1 MILKANC
8 KINLGLDIL
17 RRRADGFHDLETV
30 MFPVAGL
37 YDEVE
42 AVRTDTPGVAF
53 RAEGL
58 AVDCAPEEN
67 ICMKAFRL
75 MQRRSGSTSAC
86 RSARGWAAVRRTVR
100 RCCWLSTSCLRS
112 GCPKRS

>member
-42 AVRTDTPGVAF
+42 VVRTAAPGAAGEIEM
-53 RAEGL
+53 RAS
-58 AVDCAPEEN
+58 
-67 ICMKAFRL
+67 RL
-75 MQRRSGSTSAC
+75 VLSA
-86 RSARGWAAVRRTVR
+86 SVPD
-100 RCCWLSTSCLRS
+100 S
-112 GCPKRS
+112 

>member
-30 MFPVAGL
+30 MFPVTGL

-42 AVRTDTPGVAF
+42 VA
-53 RAEGL
+53 RSA
-58 AVDCAPEEN
+58 AP
-67 ICMKAFRL
+67 KGWPWTAL
-75 MQRRSGSTSAC
+75 PKKTSVSRRSG
-86 RSARGWAAVRRTVR
+86 
-100 RCCWLSTSCLRS
+100 
-112 GCPKRS
+112 

>member
-42 AVRTDTPGVAF
+42 VVRTAAPGAEF

-58 AVDCAPEEN
+58 AVDNASSCATVNTWPP
-67 ICMKAFRL
+67 MVTLL
-75 MQRRSGSTSAC
+75 MPSV
-86 RSARGWAAVRRTVR
+86 AVTVI
-100 RCCWLSTSCLRS
+100 L
-112 GCPKRS
+112 PVVV

>member
-42 AVRTDTPGVAF
+42 VVRTPA
-53 RAEGL
+53 RSS
-58 AVDCAPEEN
+58 AP
-67 ICMKAFRL
+67 KGWPWTAL
-75 MQRRSGSTSAC
+75 PKKTSVSKPSG
-86 RSARGWAAVRRTVR
+86 
-100 RCCWLSTSCLRS
+100 
-112 GCPKRS
+112 

>member
-42 AVRTDTPGVAF
+42 VVRTAAPG
-53 RAEGL
+53 
-58 AVDCAPEEN
+58 AVLCGEVV
-67 ICMKAFRL
+67 
-75 MQRRSGSTSAC
+75 QC
-86 RSARGWAAVRRTVR
+86 RTD
-100 RCCWLSTSCLRS
+100 
-112 GCPKRS
+112 

>member
-30 MFPVAGL
+30 MFPVTGL

-42 AVRTDTPGVAF
+42 VVRTAAPGAEF
-53 RAEGL
+53 RAGSVVL
-58 AVDCAPEEN
+58 A
-67 ICMKAFRL
+67 
-75 MQRRSGSTSAC
+75 
-86 RSARGWAAVRRTVR
+86 
-100 RCCWLSTSCLRS
+100 
-112 GCPKRS
+112 

>member
-42 AVRTDTPGVAF
+42 VVRTAAPGASS
-53 RAEGL
+53 
-58 AVDCAPEEN
+58 AP
-67 ICMKAFRL
+67 KGWPWTAL
-75 MQRRSGSTSAC
+75 PKKTSVSKPSG
-86 RSARGWAAVRRTVR
+86 
-100 RCCWLSTSCLRS
+100 
-112 GCPKRS
+112 

>member
-30 MFPVAGL
+30 MFPVTGL

-42 AVRTDTPGVAF
+42 VVRTAASGAEF

-58 AVDCAPEEN
+58 AVDCAPEE
-67 ICMKAFRL
+67 
-75 MQRRSGSTSAC
+75 RRSG
-86 RSARGWAAVRRTVR
+86 
-100 RCCWLSTSCLRS
+100 
-112 GCPKRS
+112 

>member
-42 AVRTDTPGVAF
+42 AVRTDTLGVAF

-67 ICMKAFRL
+67 ICCL
-75 MQRRSGSTSAC
+75 LYTS
-86 RSARGWAAVRRTVR
+86 
-100 RCCWLSTSCLRS
+100 RCV
-112 GCPKRS
+112 